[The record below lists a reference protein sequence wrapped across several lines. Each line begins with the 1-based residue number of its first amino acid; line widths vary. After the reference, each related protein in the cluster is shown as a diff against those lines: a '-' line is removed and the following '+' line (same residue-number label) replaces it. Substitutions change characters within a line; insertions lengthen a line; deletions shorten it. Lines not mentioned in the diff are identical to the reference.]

1 MSNEFLLIFDLWQVY
16 SIKSNL
22 ITKQLLSSLFHHH
35 HKKWGIN
42 KGSTLWMPAFWTE
55 CCFKCSAWIE
65 ILSLYNSLCLHS
77 KSACVPINVIHLRT
91 WQPTV
96 LLICYSCWQAH
107 AASAILNFSENCT
120 PEILT
125 PYLDGIV
132 NKLLVLLQVCIYLC
146 WIRFQLA
153 SNIFVILVSKHA
165 NCSCSYSRMAS
176 KWCRREHWQ
185 L

>member
-1 MSNEFLLIFDLWQVY
+1 VFCVDWD
-16 SIKSNL
+16 IKF
-22 ITKQLLSSLFHHH
+22 IQ
-35 HKKWGIN
+35 
-42 KGSTLWMPAFWTE
+42 
-55 CCFKCSAWIE
+55 
-65 ILSLYNSLCLHS
+65 YNSLCLFS
-77 KSACVPINVIHLRT
+77 KSACVPIHVIHLRT
-91 WQPTV
+91 WRL

-153 SNIFVILVSKHA
+153 SNNLLSWLVNMLTAHVHILEWQANGAGGSIDSSSISSRFITG
-165 NCSCSYSRMAS
+165 NCSHGSFMLLYGSMLSCIIGLSIVVVVVLSS
-176 KWCRREHWQ
+176 
-185 L
+185 LLIVTTS